1 MLNPIFTAPYI
12 RNLTSVFYEV
22 SYQLCNTM
30 KSQLNH
36 SPNTLMDILT
46 PLAQFSLEIIG
57 QAGLGHGFGS
67 LNGRSE
73 DYVQAAKEI
82 GYVFSL

>member
-22 SYQLCNTM
+22 SYQLRDTM

-36 SPNTLMDILT
+36 SPNMLMDVLA
-46 PLAQFSLEIIG
+46 PLAQVSLEIVG
-57 QAGLGHGFGS
+57 QAGLGHNFDS
-67 LNGRSE
+67 LKGRSE
-73 DYVQAAKEI
+73 DYVQAAKEV
-82 GYVFSL
+82 GYVLSL